1 MKESDYMNFIINYSA
16 LITIACTILT
26 SLIAFLSYR
35 NNSKSKD
42 NQDITERVKRDTEIS
57 TKLDMMITSTSEL
70 KSEMKSLNNKFDEM
84 SERIA
89 KCEESTKQAHDR
101 IDKIEFRLG

>member
-1 MKESDYMNFIINYSA
+1 MNFIINYSA
-16 LITIACTILT
+16 FITIGCTIFT
-26 SLIAFLSYR
+26 SLIAFLSYK
-35 NNSKSKD
+35 NNMKSKD

-57 TKLDMMITSTSEL
+57 TKLDMMITSTSEV
-70 KSEMKSLNNKFDEM
+70 KTEMKSLNNKFDEM

-101 IDKIEFRLG
+101 IDKIEFRLN

>member
-1 MKESDYMNFIINYSA
+1 MDFIISYS
-16 LITIACTILT
+16 TIVTIGCTILT

-35 NNSKSKD
+35 NNSKLRN

-57 TKLDMMITSTSEL
+57 TKLDMMITSTSEV
-70 KSEMKSLNNKFDEM
+70 KAEMKNLNKKLDEM

-101 IDKIEFRLG
+101 IDKIEIRLN

>member
-1 MKESDYMNFIINYSA
+1 MNYVINYSA
-16 LITIACTILT
+16 LITIICTIVT
-26 SLIAFLSYR
+26 SLIAFLSYK
-35 NNSKSKD
+35 NNNKSKN

-57 TKLDMMITSTSEL
+57 TKLDMMITSTSEV
-70 KSEMKSLNNKFDEM
+70 KEEMKSLNNKFDEM

-101 IDKIEFRLG
+101 IDKIEFRLN

>member
-1 MKESDYMNFIINYSA
+1 MKFIINYSA
-16 LITIACTILT
+16 LITIICTIAT

-35 NNSKSKD
+35 NNNKSRN
-42 NQDITERVKRDTEIS
+42 NQEVTERVKRDTEIS
-57 TKLDMMITSTSEL
+57 TKLDMMITSTSEV
-70 KSEMKSLNNKFDEM
+70 KAEIKSLNNKFDEM

-101 IDKIEFRLG
+101 IDKIEFRLN

>member
-1 MKESDYMNFIINYSA
+1 MNFIINYSA
-16 LITIACTILT
+16 LITIGCTILT

-35 NNSKSKD
+35 NNTKSKD

-57 TKLDMMITSTSEL
+57 TKLDMMITSTSEV
-70 KSEMKSLNNKFDEM
+70 KAEMKTLNKKLDDM
-84 SERIA
+84 SERVA

-101 IDKIEFRLG
+101 IDKIEFRLN